1 MSRKFRTSSGSSPR
15 SGLSGEPVTYIGDT
29 PTYYLSDGMECLDAM
44 YALDHR
50 LAVDFCLGNV
60 LKYIER
66 AGRKGDQR
74 ERDVEKATDY
84 YHRMKGFLRDMGGDE
99 S

>member
-1 MSRKFRTSSGSSPR
+1 MSADDAVAHRDG
-15 SGLSGEPVTYIGDT
+15 T
-29 PTYYLSDGMECLDAM
+29 PQYYVSDGMECLDAM

-74 ERDVEKATDY
+74 ERDIEKATDY
-84 YHRMKGFLRDMGGDE
+84 YHRMKRFLRDMGCDE